1 MSLSDIRSECS
12 DVAGLLQPFVDG
24 ELSDEECDRVA
35 SHLEGCKGCRAA
47 VSEQSWVRATLRAL
61 PREPAPQAVRAK
73 LLLALDEIDREAAT
87 AAVLQTPAPPGW
99 WSRLRSRL
107 SDLGRGSMIMVPAAA
122 AAVGLFFVVKDA
134 SVPTPETA
142 AAPVGVASALS
153 PSAHPRPAAEPEGET
168 AVEPDLSGALSK
180 LQPRVGF
187 EPQVPRTDRDADRV
201 QLVGADIDASAA
213 NAARLRFELMRGG
226 EPTGH
231 HFIDRQRRADGSAL
245 RGVPVSVGGR
255 QYHLERD
262 NRGAAVL
269 HFVVDSVVH
278 TVRLEGTA
286 IRPAGEAVID
296 DAGQQ
301 SPADVSALLRFARG
315 FRQR

>member
-24 ELSDEECDRVA
+24 ELSEEECDRVA
-35 SHLEGCKGCRAA
+35 GHLESCKGCRAA

-73 LLLALDEIDREAAT
+73 ILLALDEVDREAAAT
-87 AAVLQTPAPPGW
+87 VVPPTPAPPGW
-99 WSRLRSRL
+99 WTRVRSRL

-134 SVPTPETA
+134 SVPTAEPGTT
-142 AAPVGVASALS
+142 PVGMASALS
-153 PSAHPRPAAEPEGET
+153 PSTRVRPET
-168 AVEPDLSGALSK
+168 SANVQDEPDPTHALSK
-180 LQPRVGF
+180 LEPRVGF
-187 EPQVPRTDRDADRV
+187 EPQVPHAAGVTDQV
-201 QLVGADIDASAA
+201 QLVGADVDGSTA

-231 HFIDRQRRADGSAL
+231 HFIDRQQRSDGSAL
-245 RGVPVSVGGR
+245 RGEPMSVGGR

-262 NRGAAVL
+262 DRGAAVL

-278 TVRLEGTA
+278 TVRLEGA
-286 IRPAGEAVID
+286 SIRPVGEAIVD
-296 DAGQQ
+296 DEGQR
-301 SPADVSALLRFARG
+301 SPADVSALLRFALG
-315 FRQR
+315 FRQG

>member
-24 ELSDEECDRVA
+24 ELSDEECERVA
-35 SHLEGCKGCRAA
+35 SHLEGCRGCRAA

-73 LLLALDEIDREAAT
+73 ILLALDELDREAA
-87 AAVLQTPAPPGW
+87 AALVPPTPATPSV
-99 WSRLRSRL
+99 WSRVRSRL

-134 SVPTPETA
+134 SVPTAEPGAT
-142 AAPVGVASALS
+142 PMGMASALS
-153 PSAHPRPAAEPEGET
+153 PSTRARPEATSASPDEPEPT
-168 AVEPDLSGALSK
+168 RALSK
-180 LQPRVGF
+180 LQPQVGF
-187 EPQVPRTDRDADRV
+187 EPQVPQAGGETDQV
-201 QLVGADIDASAA
+201 QLVGADIDGSAA
-213 NAARLRFELMRGG
+213 NAARLRFEVMRGG

-231 HFIDRQRRADGSAL
+231 HFIDRQQRADGSAL
-245 RGVPVSVGGR
+245 RGEPVSVGGR
-255 QYHLERD
+255 EYHLERD
-262 NRGAAVL
+262 AGGAAVL

-278 TVRLEGTA
+278 TVRLEGAA
-286 IRPAGEAVID
+286 IRPVGEAIVD
-296 DAGQQ
+296 DAGQRP
-301 SPADVSALLRFARG
+301 PADVSALLRFALG